1 MVTDCSGAFV
11 WAYKQLGETIYHG
24 SNTIWKK
31 HCSSRGKLSGGKR
44 ADGQPVKFG
53 TAVFLL
59 KDGCRHHIGLYVGN
73 DVVIEA
79 KSTYYG
85 VVTSHLSHWD
95 EWGELAKVDYTDA
108 DEDGGGYVILKKG
121 SKGEAVRMAQE
132 ALNEAGFDCGTA
144 DGIFGQKTESA
155 VKAFQEEAGLDADGV
170 IGEKTWEA
178 LGFNWGEKT
187 DIPPA
192 EADEIL
198 STDFNGEDADNDNI
212 TLTMTREQFNTVW
225 AGVQTLL
232 DIIEGDGSV
241 G

>member
-1 MVTDCSGAFV
+1 MIQSADLVSCFQRMLDEKWGYIYGASGQVWTEAKQKDATRDTTVWYGRRWIGRMVTDCSGAFV

-31 HCSSRGKLSGGKR
+31 HCASQGKLSGGKR
-44 ADGQPVKFG
+44 ADGQSMKFG

-108 DEDGGGYVILKKG
+108 DEDGGGYVILKRG
-121 SKGEAVRMAQE
+121 S
-132 ALNEAGFDCGTA
+132 
-144 DGIFGQKTESA
+144 
-155 VKAFQEEAGLDADGV
+155 
-170 IGEKTWEA
+170 
-178 LGFNWGEKT
+178 
-187 DIPPA
+187 
-192 EADEIL
+192 
-198 STDFNGEDADNDNI
+198 NGEVVKLAQVNYYPENGHGFW
-212 TLTMTREQFNTVW
+212 LGN
-225 AGVQTLL
+225 
-232 DIIEGDGSV
+232 S
-241 G
+241 